1 MLMLLVDAVVL
12 IVLLKAFN
20 DDEIS
25 LLKAALTALLTSI
38 GTLILVVAFVS
49 FMGPWGLIP
58 AVTAAAVL
66 LGLAISAMYGIDVK
80 RSILIAGIFIAV
92 HVVLSL
98 GLQAVTS

>member
-1 MLMLLVDAVVL
+1 MLMLLIDAVVL

-20 DDEIS
+20 DEELS
-25 LLKAALTALLTSI
+25 LIKAGLTALLTSI
-38 GTLILVVAFVS
+38 GTLILVIALVS
-49 FMGPWGLIP
+49 VMGPWGLLP

-66 LGLAISAMYGIDVK
+66 LGLAISAMFGIDVK

-98 GLQAVTS
+98 GLQAMSS